1 MSWRVPMKIV
11 FPSCKNAV
19 LNCLPQEKKLTA
31 QQKAADRKARTRR
44 LIAIGAGVESVLQRQ
59 VHEGDELNS
68 FLDLLRIY
76 DIGKEF

>member
-1 MSWRVPMKIV
+1 MASSYEDRISKLQ
-11 FPSCKNAV
+11 KRRAE
-19 LNCLPQEKKLTA
+19 LLAQEKKLTA

-59 VHEGDELNS
+59 VHEGDELNN